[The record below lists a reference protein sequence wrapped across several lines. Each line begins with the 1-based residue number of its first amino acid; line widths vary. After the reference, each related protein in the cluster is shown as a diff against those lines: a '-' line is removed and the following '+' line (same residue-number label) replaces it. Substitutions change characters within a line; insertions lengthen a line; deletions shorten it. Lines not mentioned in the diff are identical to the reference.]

1 MSSFFISFIHEF
13 FFIMITEAGCGPVWP
28 QQVQEM
34 SACRGEFLQSMLQS
48 KVSVLVSSI
57 LDPDS
62 CGSALNLSPGSGSAL
77 W

>member
-1 MSSFFISFIHEF
+1 MSSFFILFIHEF
-13 FFIMITEAGCGPVWP
+13 FIIMITEAGCGPVWP

-62 CGSALNLSPGSGSAL
+62 CGSALNFKFISRIRI
-77 W
+77 